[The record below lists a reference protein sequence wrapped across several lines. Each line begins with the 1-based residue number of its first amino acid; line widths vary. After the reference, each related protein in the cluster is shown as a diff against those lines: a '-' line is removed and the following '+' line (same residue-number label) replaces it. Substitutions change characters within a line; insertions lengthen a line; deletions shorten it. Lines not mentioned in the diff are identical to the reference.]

1 MKHTAARSATGPGTK
16 DGTREI
22 ESDISMAKMGRPAEW
37 TDSQLN
43 QAKYLI
49 EYNTAREVGKIL
61 STTKNAVL
69 GKLYREKIKNGYTPP
84 TNSKYAV
91 AKTRQRFKSELALG
105 ERKCNICEKI
115 FTKSGRF
122 DLFCY
127 ECKRTGRVA

>member
-1 MKHTAARSATGPGTK
+1 MEARSAIGDGIK
-16 DGTREI
+16 DGTRET
-22 ESDISMAKMGRPAEW
+22 ERNISMAKIGRPCVHAEW

-61 STTKNAVL
+61 NTTKNAVL

-91 AKTRQRFKSELALG
+91 AKTRQRFKIDPSLG
-105 ERKCNICEKI
+105 EMKCYVCSKT
-115 FTKSGRF
+115 FARSGRF
-122 DLFCY
+122 DRFCY
-127 ECKRTGRVA
+127 ECKRTGRLT